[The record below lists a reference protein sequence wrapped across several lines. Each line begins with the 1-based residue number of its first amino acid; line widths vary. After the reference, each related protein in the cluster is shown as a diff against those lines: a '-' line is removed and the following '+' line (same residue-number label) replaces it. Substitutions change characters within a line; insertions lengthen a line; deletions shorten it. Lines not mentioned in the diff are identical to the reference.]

1 MRKGW
6 EESQDFPRKTFCLTV
21 AKIFLGGNPL
31 VLHFFRVWKKFPL
44 ERAGKESR
52 FFVEKISS
60 HSAKK
65 TSQGTFLCCASEV
78 SGSEKVYG

>member
-1 MRKGW
+1 M
-6 EESQDFPRKTFCLTV
+6 
-21 AKIFLGGNPL
+21 
-31 VLHFFRVWKKFPL
+31 LHFFRLWKKFPL

-52 FFVEKISS
+52 FFVEKNSS

-65 TSQGTFLCCASEV
+65 TSQGTLLCCASEV